1 MYDLVSIDAF
11 QLSTRQINIR
21 LNELIAAKEDIEII
35 NPKARHNIIVGVL
48 EECNITVR
56 GSLGYYCARIFCSFM
71 LCVLLL

>member
-56 GSLGYYCARIFCSFM
+56 AVSYTHLTLPTI
-71 LCVLLL
+71 LLV